1 MAATRYTALLRGG
14 GPWGFRI
21 QGGKDFG
28 SPLSISKVRTSKCL
42 VVIFAELFDVYFR
55 CTVSP

>member
-1 MAATRYTALLRGG
+1 MAATRSTALLRGG

-42 VVIFAELFDVYFR
+42 VLVSPSCLMFIFA
-55 CTVSP
+55 VS